1 MAAADVEVVNFVRV
15 RVDQTGKAYTSEDT
29 SRSIAQNLRF
39 SDEWRIEPDT
49 SVPETA
55 NYPTLKAYL
64 KAMASRGTP
73 QYPVFISQTMVV
85 TTKH

>member
-1 MAAADVEVVNFVRV
+1 MAATDVEVVDFIRV
-15 RVDQTGKAYTSEDT
+15 RIDQTGTAYTAEDT
-29 SRSIAQNLRF
+29 SRSISQNLRF
-39 SDEWRIEPDT
+39 SDEWRIKPDT

-64 KAMASRGTP
+64 KLMASRATP

-85 TTKH
+85 TSKH